1 MTTKERAPYPA
12 ETKREVKGRIR
23 TCRPACRDGREP
35 SGIGNDRETDWNAD
49 WNLVRGED

>member
-1 MTTKERAPYPA
+1 MNSTTRAPHPA

-23 TCRPACRDGREP
+23 TCRPARRDRREP
-35 SGIGNDRETDWNAD
+35 AAPANDRDPD

>member
-1 MTTKERAPYPA
+1 MTATARPPHPA

-23 TCRPACRDGREP
+23 TCRPAHRDTREP
-35 SGIGNDRETDWNAD
+35 AGPDREPDCE

>member
-1 MTTKERAPYPA
+1 MNTKERAPHPA

-23 TCRPACRDGREP
+23 TCRPALPDGREP
-35 SGIGNDRETDWNAD
+35 SGLDSDRDSD

>member
-1 MTTKERAPYPA
+1 MNTKERAPYPA

-23 TCRPACRDGREP
+23 TCRPAQGDGRGP
-35 SGIGNDRETDWNAD
+35 SGTDNDRDTD

>member
-1 MTTKERAPYPA
+1 MNTKERAPHPA

-23 TCRPACRDGREP
+23 TCRAARRDGPEP
-35 SGIGNDRETDWNAD
+35 ASGANDHDTD

>member
-1 MTTKERAPYPA
+1 MTVTAPSPHPA

-23 TCRPACRDGREP
+23 TCRPARRGTGEPAGPDHEPDGE
-35 SGIGNDRETDWNAD
+35 